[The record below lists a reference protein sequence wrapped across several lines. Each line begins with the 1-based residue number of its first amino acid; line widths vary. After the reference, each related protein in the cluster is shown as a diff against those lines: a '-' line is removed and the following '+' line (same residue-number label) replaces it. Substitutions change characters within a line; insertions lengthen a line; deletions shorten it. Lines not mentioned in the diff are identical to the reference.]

1 METTQNNMK
10 YSIIIFLFANSIFTP
25 SYSQNNSSRIAEIKK
40 MYGEIIKLSNSNISK
55 KCKQGKMTNYEGY
68 APSSK
73 KMPFEQTAELC
84 HISKDYTT
92 YNGNFSGYEWIS
104 NKTYYLKNNKL
115 FFVFISSGAEACSHE
130 YRVYYDMNENIIQ
143 ILKKTNEC
151 DGSVPSITSEI
162 KDKAEIKIIYNE
174 IRSDFNKVLKM
185 IK

>member
-1 METTQNNMK
+1 
-10 YSIIIFLFANSIFTP
+10 
-25 SYSQNNSSRIAEIKK
+25 
-40 MYGEIIKLSNSNISK
+40 
-55 KCKQGKMTNYEGY
+55 MTNYEGY
-68 APSSK
+68 SPSSK
-73 KMPFEQTAELC
+73 KMPFEQTAELS

-115 FFVFISSGAEACSHE
+115 FFVFISSGESGEELQYSICQE
-130 YRVYYDMNENIIQ
+130 LRIYYDMNENIIQ
-143 ILKKTNEC
+143 ILKKTYEC
-151 DGSVPSITSEI
+151 DGSAPSTTSEI